1 MGLSTSQDAVH
12 LLELIRVVVEQAPND
27 CVRLFVQAER
37 LVQSKLVS
45 VVASMLIFAFL
56 MSPHER
62 VLVRGAVLIALCMVL
77 GRDIGERGL
86 GQRRFGL
93 RG

>member
-12 LLELIRVVVEQAPND
+12 FLELIWVVVEQASND
-27 CVRLFVQAER
+27 CVRLFVQVER
-37 LVQSKLVS
+37 LVQIKLVS
-45 VVASMLIFAFL
+45 AVASTLIFAFL

-62 VLVRGAVLIALCMVL
+62 VLVRGALIALCMVL